1 MIYFSVLMEDRK
13 NLKSVFWP
21 KATNYTWGSKDVC
34 FCVTLSLLRKY
45 FSTSNVL
52 FFHAESVN
60 LGIFR

>member
-13 NLKSVFWP
+13 NLKS